1 MDVTLYGVKMS
12 AIDRFTLD
20 IPVKV
25 LFLAVV
31 KVGDVKSAR
40 KDEFLNENERETSLF
55 VRLCC
60 TGDSVG
66 KGDFKISAL
75 WSMD

>member
-1 MDVTLYGVKMS
+1 MLVTLYGVKMS

-40 KDEFLNENERETSLF
+40 KDEFLNENERLTFLF
-55 VRLCC
+55 ARFFFTVGCI
-60 TGDSVG
+60 G

-75 WSMD
+75 